1 MFIRQKLFG
10 VRLGR
15 FVTGSTIL
23 VLATA
28 ASLVFS
34 PRVLAADAGYIRIVG
49 PQGQI
54 EGTAKEAA
62 HLNWV
67 TISSVVAEDLNGD
80 AVADRESSAPAVSE
94 LTASAAASK
103 ASAPRDAATGISS
116 GRRMHQPLV
125 ITKEI
130 DKASPML
137 AKACASGQHLPE
149 VDVDL
154 ASGEHYK
161 LTDVVISSDTKKG
174 EAETIS
180 FSYQKIEITK

>member
-10 VRLGR
+10 VRLGQ
-15 FVTGSTIL
+15 FVAGSTIL

-28 ASLVFS
+28 ASLIFS
-34 PRVLAADAGYIRIVG
+34 PRVLAADAGYIRILG

-62 HLNWV
+62 HSNWV

-80 AVADRESSAPAVSE
+80 AAADRESSAPAVSE
-94 LTASAAASK
+94 LT

-116 GRRMHQPLV
+116 GRRMHKPLV

-180 FSYQKIEITK
+180 FSYQKIEIAK